1 MAKPVC
7 WARLQAIQV
16 VEWIP
21 ADLLLGMMSPESRR
35 HLSRSGG
42 ADAWLIATVSGDGK
56 VLLWDARDNDLSQ
69 PSRGF
74 MLQGSKKRIL
84 GGRSLSFSPVDPWLF
99 VVGTETGNVIRA
111 FRPPPGASMGRP
123 TGVS

>member
-1 MAKPVC
+1 M
-7 WARLQAIQV
+7 

-21 ADLLLGMMSPESRR
+21 ADLLLGIFNINQR

-84 GGRSLSFSPVDPWLF
+84 GGRALSFSPVDPWLF

-123 TGVS
+123 TGVGSGCRL